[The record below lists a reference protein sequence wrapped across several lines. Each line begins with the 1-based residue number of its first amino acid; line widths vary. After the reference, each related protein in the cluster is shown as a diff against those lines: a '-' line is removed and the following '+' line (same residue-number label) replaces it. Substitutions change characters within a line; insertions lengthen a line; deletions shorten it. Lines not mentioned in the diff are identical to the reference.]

1 MSSLNA
7 YGVVQINGVYLA
19 VVADALMEAVHWPAD
34 LHPHPLTRGALRGVF
49 TLRGKP
55 VPLVDLRSELA
66 EGGDVTS
73 ATPLV
78 AILKYGGGYLGLAID
93 AVCDILKARD
103 SQFSPLGPGGTSV
116 GLLPALLLNAD
127 ESRMIYSIRST

>member
-1 MSSLNA
+1 
-7 YGVVQINGVYLA
+7 GVVQINGVYLA

-55 VPLVDLRSELA
+55 VPLVDLRAQLA
-66 EGGDVTS
+66 EGGDMS
-73 ATPLV
+73 SPTPLV

-103 SQFSPLGPGGTSV
+103 SQFSPLGPAGSAV
-116 GLLPALLLNAD
+116 GLLPSLLLGA
-127 ESRMIYSIRST
+127 EKSRMIYKLDLAFMSG